1 MNFGFHIFGNP
12 DGRFSQWPDDET
24 SEQNSAAAARL
35 DDKSRRTLTIHR
47 EGTVVSYVYA
57 ERLAADT
64 FVGFRLTLAS
74 MQISRPVELMALLGQ
89 VVDMMLTRGRFLRYT
104 DSGLPTYAV
113 PSFGV
118 CKDEIENI
126 RSFIDYHLG
135 AFVSHYGCESLKGY
149 PDDRTLKQALLTD
162 GDNAIMALTYQHVTV
177 EVIDRSLSSRSQLAD
192 SIAALSKNLA
202 SLRTKVSKLADENT
216 RLHRQKKQ
224 YKAVLIMMALLMAA
238 AGGLYSLRSNL
249 VSARH
254 ELADAAERIHS
265 DSIQILT
272 LNDSLYGTRR
282 ELKNTQQELE
292 VAEKSVAS
300 YKVRAKG
307 LHECYYL
314 PSWRSTNYHRVNS
327 VSDRIYPVYG
337 YPGDVLEFR
346 YYTDGESADRF
357 QYRFT
362 GPGTSKSG
370 SYGGRSQSGRII
382 LPIEQQGYY
391 TLRVLYKKDHSVDI
405 GADYAEVSDI
415 KVIRGDVKAFN
426 EAGTSA
432 SDAK

>member
-12 DGRFSQWPDDET
+12 DGRFSQWPDDVT
-24 SEQNSAAAARL
+24 SEYDSAAAARL
-35 DDKSRRTLTIHR
+35 DDKSRRSLTIHR

-57 ERLAADT
+57 ERLGADT

-74 MQISRPVELMALLGQ
+74 MQISRPVVLMAMLEQ
-89 VVDMMLTRGRFLRYT
+89 VVDMMLARGRFLRYT
-104 DSGLPTYAV
+104 DSGVPTYAV
-113 PSFGV
+113 TSFGE
-118 CKDEIENI
+118 CMDEIEHI

-149 PDDRTLKQALLTD
+149 PDDRTLMQALLTD
-162 GDNAIMALTYQHVTV
+162 GDEAIMALTYQYITV
-177 EVIDRSLSSRSQLAD
+177 EVIDRSQSSRSQLAD
-192 SIAALSKNLA
+192 SIAALSKNL
-202 SLRTKVSKLADENT
+202 SRSRNRVKQLTGENA
-216 RLHRQKKQ
+216 RLNRQKRQ
-224 YKAVLIMMALLMAA
+224 YKAVLIMMALLLAA

-249 VSARH
+249 ESARH
-254 ELADAAERIHS
+254 ELADAAERILS

-272 LNDSLYGTRR
+272 LNESLYDTGR
-282 ELKNTQQELE
+282 ELMNTQQALA

-300 YKVRAKG
+300 YKELAEG

-327 VSDRIYPVYG
+327 VSDRVYPVYG

-346 YYTDGESADRF
+346 YYTDGESLDKF
-357 QYRFT
+357 QYKFT

-370 SYGGRSQSGRII
+370 SYGGRSQYGRIT

-415 KVIRGDVKAFN
+415 KVIRGDVKAFK
-426 EAGTSA
+426 EAGSSA